1 MGVRQGGA
9 PPYVTPAFLS
19 FRTHIGRHTR
29 THTYAHA
36 LHHAPSYLRHAVKG
50 VTPPPHPSPP
60 GPCPPMLCGARCVI
74 RPHVNCQYGF
84 PKSGKWLTCHPP
96 RGRVGQDR
104 RGCRRAI
111 HGRPRVFLWLQVR
124 RPCQWSSLRFA
135 DLRGWAGDARR
146 GRGRGQVLPR
156 PPGAAARVW
165 ARGAARRARHVHDD
179 RALLPEH
186 LAARAPP
193 EVPRRVCFASEP
205 ALGLSSIR
213 RGDLFIIQIIRALK
227 GSFPRIIAMLHEG
240 LRGCGL
246 SNRRGTVAAWPPLT
260 HGDTSSRIR

>member
-19 FRTHIGRHTR
+19 FRTHTGRHTR

-111 HGRPRVFLWLQVR
+111 HGRPRVFLRLQVR
-124 RPCQWSSLRFA
+124 RPCQWSSLRFG
-135 DLRGWAGDARR
+135 DLQGRARGRQTGTRLGPGVTQASWRRRQGLGPGRGEAGPACARR
-146 GRGRGQVLPR
+146 PRTASRTSGRPSPFG
-156 PPGAAARVW
+156 GAAAS
-165 ARGAARRARHVHDD
+165 
-179 RALLPEH
+179 LLC
-186 LAARAPP
+186 L
-193 EVPRRVCFASEP
+193 
-205 ALGLSSIR
+205 
-213 RGDLFIIQIIRALK
+213 
-227 GSFPRIIAMLHEG
+227 
-240 LRGCGL
+240 
-246 SNRRGTVAAWPPLT
+246 
-260 HGDTSSRIR
+260 

>member
-1 MGVRQGGA
+1 
-9 PPYVTPAFLS
+9 
-19 FRTHIGRHTR
+19 
-29 THTYAHA
+29 
-36 LHHAPSYLRHAVKG
+36 
-50 VTPPPHPSPP
+50 
-60 GPCPPMLCGARCVI
+60 MLCGARCVI

-104 RGCRRAI
+104 RGCRPVI

-124 RPCQWSSLRFA
+124 RPCQWSSLRFG
-135 DLRGWAGDARR
+135 DLQGRARGRQAGTRPGPGVTQASWRRRQGLGPGRGEAGPACARR
-146 GRGRGQVLPR
+146 PR
-156 PPGAAARVW
+156 AASRTS
-165 ARGAARRARHVHDD
+165 G
-179 RALLPEH
+179 P
-186 LAARAPP
+186 RAPP

-260 HGDTSSRIR
+260 HGDTSSQIR

>member
-1 MGVRQGGA
+1 MPPAPRSRGSGQTGVPSRDSRA
-9 PPYVTPAFLS
+9 P
-19 FRTHIGRHTR
+19 
-29 THTYAHA
+29 
-36 LHHAPSYLRHAVKG
+36 
-50 VTPPPHPSPP
+50 
-60 GPCPPMLCGARCVI
+60 C
-74 RPHVNCQYGF
+74 
-84 PKSGKWLTCHPP
+84 
-96 RGRVGQDR
+96 
-104 RGCRRAI
+104 
-111 HGRPRVFLWLQVR
+111 VFLRLQVR